1 MRGRIVFGLLSFVFG
16 TVGYSLPGYGASDG
30 ALRDQVTAVFTQRCA
45 VCHGPA
51 GVRKYDEAKGKFD
64 YVLDL
69 DRLATAGKLISPGNP
84 QDSKLFT
91 MVSRNQMP
99 DGADTFAEDPV
110 PEEEKAIIQAWIA
123 SLDQSQGSQRALIT
137 DQFIL
142 DSIAADLAAM
152 PGPRQFQARSVTLT
166 PLYNA
171 GEPQDRPEVY
181 RQGVAKLF
189 ISLTWQSTPVIT
201 KAIDP

>member
-1 MRGRIVFGLLSFVFG
+1 MLFRS
-16 TVGYSLPGYGASDG
+16 
-30 ALRDQVTAVFTQRCA
+30 
-45 VCHGPA
+45 
-51 GVRKYDEAKGKFD
+51 
-64 YVLDL
+64 
-69 DRLATAGKLISPGNP
+69 LATAGKLINPGNP

-152 PGPRQFQARSVTLT
+152 PGPRQFQAR
-166 PLYNA
+166 
-171 GEPQDRPEVY
+171 
-181 RQGVAKLF
+181 
-189 ISLTWQSTPVIT
+189 
-201 KAIDP
+201 